1 MARYYLELLG
11 IMASFTRTPYRQW
24 KSIQMMAERRQ
35 LRDEVHYLPPLY
47 ARSHS
52 PSHETFNI
60 YSSTAR
66 EGGVRTY
73 MAHTLPETESGTL
86 SLMSVVLS

>member
-35 LRDEVHYLPPLY
+35 LRDEVSRNSEVFALSPFGFACVCLRAPVPL
-47 ARSHS
+47 
-52 PSHETFNI
+52 TTCF
-60 YSSTAR
+60 
-66 EGGVRTY
+66 
-73 MAHTLPETESGTL
+73 
-86 SLMSVVLS
+86 